1 MNLPTW
7 LGVGEAI
14 GEMLKS
20 DDGDKL
26 RAMYNEWGSFRT
38 TIDLVEMV
46 LAKSEP
52 AIAQHYD
59 DLLVKDEKAKEL
71 GEEIRRIHKNTED
84 AVLDLSKHK
93 KFCETNDLLQRTLHV
108 RNPYVDCMNVMQA
121 EILMRLRECE
131 DSEEEKRL
139 RDALLISI
147 TGISN
152 GMGNTG

>member
-1 MNLPTW
+1 
-7 LGVGEAI
+7 VGEAI
-14 GEMLKS
+14 SEILKS

-26 RAMYNEWGSFRT
+26 RSMYDEWGSFRT
-38 TIDLVEMV
+38 TVDLVEMV